1 MKEDVIKVLLIS
13 DHEQDFVLIRSLLS
27 AIKGGCYKLSRIS
40 KYEDALTAMRT
51 TDFHIHLVDFHFQTE
66 KGLDLIRFVIAEGS
80 KTPVVLLTGK
90 DDKEID
96 IEAMKIGVSDYL
108 IKSEID
114 SLTLERTIRYAI
126 EHSRTENAL
135 RSSEER
141 FRSVIQNLSDI
152 IAILDDESRITY
164 ISPSIERSSKFQIIE
179 LLGRKL
185 TDFAH
190 PDDVEKVFDF
200 LEEIKKNKETT
211 SLIEWQI
218 VDADGSFYYVESVG
232 INLLDDPHVS
242 GIVITTRNITER
254 KTLEAQLMHQ
264 AFHDPLTNLAN
275 RVLFRDRVE
284 HALMRYKRQETPLAV
299 LFLDLDDFKNIND
312 SLGHAAGDELLK
324 SVAERLMGCVRF
336 GDTVARLGG
345 DEFAILLEDTE
356 QANNAITI
364 AERVLECVLDPFNVE
379 GYDVMVGISVG
390 ISFSSSG
397 KETADELLRN
407 ADVAMYI
414 AKDSGKG
421 RYTIFESQ
429 MYEAIL
435 SQIELEADMRRAIE
449 CGEFFLNYQPI
460 VRLDTKKVAGFEA
473 LVRWNHPQHG
483 ILLPE
488 NFIPLAEQTGLIL
501 PLGKWIV
508 AESCRQVKKLFDKYN
523 REFSM
528 TINISGKQLQ
538 HPGFATEIADALET
552 AGTLPASIIL
562 EITESVM
569 MQNTEDMLRR
579 LLKLKSLGVR
589 LAIDDFGTGYS
600 SLSYL
605 QQFPIDILKIDKAFT
620 KGINHGAEKSAVA
633 RTIISLSDTLQLSTI
648 AEGIENA
655 DQVPTLE
662 NLGCK
667 FGQGFYFARPLSEAQ
682 LDKINQIENLNIDF
696 DSDHL
701 IYPELTLIFNKNQT
715 NETKTQPIILPE
727 ESKKA
732 ASQSR
737 DR

>member
-1 MKEDVIKVLLIS
+1 MNEDIIKVLLVS
-13 DHEQDFVLIRSLLS
+13 DHRLDFELIRELLDSIKCSL
-27 AIKGGCYKLSRIS
+27 YKLHWIS
-40 KYEDALTAMRT
+40 KHEEALESLQSS
-51 TDFHIHLVDFHFQTE
+51 DYDIHLVDFHFE
-66 KGLDLIRFVIAEGS
+66 AENGLELIKKAISQRN
-80 KTPVVLLTGK
+80 KTPFILLTGQE
-90 DDKEID
+90 DKEVD
-96 IEAMKIGVSDYL
+96 VEAMKIGVSDYL
-108 IKSEID
+108 VKSDID
-114 SLTLERTIRYAI
+114 AFTLERTIRYSI
-126 EHSRTENAL
+126 EHLRTENAL
-135 RSSEER
+135 RSSEAR

-152 IAILDDESRITY
+152 VAILDEESRITY
-164 ISPSIERSSKFQIIE
+164 ISPSIERASKFQIFE
-179 LLGRKL
+179 LMGQKL
-185 TDFAH
+185 TNFAH
-190 PDDVEKVFDF
+190 PDDVLKLQDF
-200 LEEIKKNKETT
+200 LEEIIKQKETT
-211 SLIEWQI
+211 SQIEWRTL
-218 VDADGSFYYVESVG
+218 DSDESFYYVESVG
-232 INLLDDPHVS
+232 INLLNDPNVS
-242 GIVITTRNITER
+242 GIVVTTRNITER
-254 KTLEAQLMHQ
+254 KNLEAQLTHQ

-299 LFLDLDDFKNIND
+299 LFLDLDNFKNIND

-324 SVAERLMGCVRF
+324 SVAERLMSCVRF

-356 QANNAITI
+356 QANNAVTI
-364 AERVLECVLDPFNVE
+364 AERVLECVLESFNISS
-379 GYDVMVGISVG
+379 YDVKIGISVG
-390 ISFSSSG
+390 IAFSTSS

-414 AKDSGKG
+414 AKERGKG
-421 RYTIFESQ
+421 RYTIFENK
-429 MYEAIL
+429 MHETIL

-449 CGEFFLNYQPI
+449 LGEFFLNFQPI

-483 ILLPE
+483 IIPPE

-501 PLGKWIV
+501 PLGKWIIE
-508 AESCRQVKKLFDKYN
+508 ESCRQVRRLYDKYN

-538 HPGFATEIADALET
+538 YAGFAAEIADALEAADT
-552 AGTLPASIIL
+552 IPASIIL

-569 MQNTEDMLRR
+569 MQNTEDMLQR

-605 QQFPIDILKIDKAFT
+605 QQFPVDILKIDKSFT
-620 KGINHGAEKSAVA
+620 KGINQGAEKSAVA

-655 DQVPTLE
+655 EQIPTLE

-667 FGQGFYFARPLSEAQ
+667 FGQGFYFARPLSEDQ
-682 LDKINQIENLNIDF
+682 LNRITQIENLNIDF

-715 NETKTQPIILPE
+715 LEPTTGNHKTVN
-727 ESKKA
+727 
-732 ASQSR
+732 QSV
-737 DR
+737 D

>member
-13 DHEQDFVLIRSLLS
+13 DYDQDFVFIHGLLS
-27 AIKGGCYKLSRIS
+27 EIKGGSYQLTRINE
-40 KYEDALTAMRT
+40 YENALETMHT
-51 TDFHIHLVDFHFQTE
+51 GEYQIHLVDFHFQAE
-66 KGLDLIRFVIAEGS
+66 KGLDLIRSVLAKGS
-80 KTPVVLLTGK
+80 KTPVILLIGK
-90 DDKEID
+90 NDKKVD
-96 IEAMKIGVSDYL
+96 IEAMKVGVADCL
-108 IKSEID
+108 IKSKVD
-114 SLTLERTIRYAI
+114 SLNLERTIRYAI
-126 EHSRTENAL
+126 EHSRSENAL
-135 RSSEER
+135 RNSEAR

-152 IAILDDESRITY
+152 IAILDEESRIIY
-164 ISPSIERSSKFQIIE
+164 ISPSIERLSKFQIIE

-190 PDDVEKVFDF
+190 LDDTKKVHGFI
-200 LEEIKKNKETT
+200 EEIKKNK
-211 SLIEWQI
+211 SINSQIEWQL
-218 VDADGSFYYVESVG
+218 ADRDGNFHYVESVG
-232 INLLDDPHVS
+232 INLLEDPNVA
-242 GIVITTRNITER
+242 GLVITTRNITER
-254 KTLEAQLMHQ
+254 KNLEAQLMHQ

-299 LFLDLDDFKNIND
+299 LFLDLDDFKNVND

-324 SVAERLMGCVRF
+324 SVSERLMGCVRF

-364 AERVLECVLDPFNVE
+364 AERVLECVLEPFNVE
-379 GYDVMVGISVG
+379 GYDVKVGISVG

-421 RYTIFESQ
+421 QYTIFENQ
-429 MYEAIL
+429 MYEAVL
-435 SQIELEADMRRAIE
+435 SQMELEADMRRAIE
-449 CGEFFLNYQPI
+449 NGEFVLNYQPI

-483 ILLPE
+483 VILPE
-488 NFIPLAEQTGLIL
+488 SFIPLAEQTGLIL
-501 PLGKWIV
+501 PLGRWIIGE
-508 AESCRQVKKLFDKYN
+508 ACRQVNRLYEKYN
-523 REFSM
+523 RHFTM

-538 HPGFATEIADALET
+538 HPGFSADIANVFET
-552 AGTLPASIIL
+552 AQTLPSSIIL

-569 MQNTEDMLRR
+569 MQNTEDTLRR
-579 LLKLKSLGVR
+579 LLRLKALGVR

-605 QQFPIDILKIDKAFT
+605 QQFPVDILKIDKAFT
-620 KGINHGAEKSAVA
+620 KGINQGSEKSAVA

-648 AEGIENA
+648 AEGIEFA
-655 DQVPTLE
+655 EQVPALQT
-662 NLGCK
+662 LGCK
-667 FGQGFYFARPLSEAQ
+667 FGQGFYFARPLSETQ
-682 LDKINQIENLNIDF
+682 LDKISQIENLNIDF
-696 DSDHL
+696 NSDHL

-715 NETKTQPIILPE
+715 NQNKIQPVILPE
-727 ESKKA
+727 ENIKA
-732 ASQSR
+732 ATQTC
-737 DR
+737 DG